1 MRTTV
6 DIEVFEFPDKVTPE
20 LEEWV
25 HLTGLRCTRFE
36 NDWFVQSAQR
46 NIFVKPGD
54 RVFATDVLLAIYKDG
69 KLL

>member
-25 HLTGLRCTRFE
+25 HLTGLSCTQFT
-36 NDWFVQSAQR
+36 NGWFVASAQR
-46 NIFVKPGD
+46 QFFVKPGD
-54 RVFATDVLLAIYKDG
+54 KVFANNVLLAIYKDG